1 MNNNEIYMRE
11 AYKEAL
17 KAYKKNEVP
26 IGCVIVK
33 DNKII
38 AKAHNLRNSKKNS
51 LYHAEVLAI
60 DKACKKLKKWILDDC
75 TLYVTMEP
83 CVMCAGSILQAR
95 IQKVVYGIPQNRYGC
110 VGTLMNLFTD
120 FEFNNSPI
128 VEKGIMEEEI
138 KKLVSDFFVELRKKK
153 IHVIALTPYWVGTS
167 FFDVANKNDFIKYYD
182 IIYKPEYIVEKCYKQ
197 YI

>member
-1 MNNNEIYMRE
+1 MNSNEIYMRE

-153 IHVIALTPYWVGTS
+153 Q
-167 FFDVANKNDFIKYYD
+167 NN
-182 IIYKPEYIVEKCYKQ
+182 VE
-197 YI
+197 

>member
-1 MNNNEIYMRE
+1 MKQDVDIVIKLKENQQMNNNEIYMRE

-153 IHVIALTPYWVGTS
+153 Q
-167 FFDVANKNDFIKYYD
+167 NN
-182 IIYKPEYIVEKCYKQ
+182 VE
-197 YI
+197 

>member
-1 MNNNEIYMRE
+1 MNKNEFYMQE

-26 IGCVIVK
+26 IGCVIVRN
-33 DNKII
+33 DKII
-38 AKAHNLRNSKKNS
+38 AKAHNLRNTKKNS

-60 DKACKKLKKWILDDC
+60 NKACKKLKKWILDDC

-95 IQKVVYGIPQNRYGC
+95 IKKVVYGIPQNRYGC

-120 FEFNNSPI
+120 YEFNNSPEF
-128 VEKGIMEEEI
+128 EKGIMEEEI
-138 KKLVSDFFVELRKKK
+138 KQLVNNFFKNLRESKKRDNVE
-153 IHVIALTPYWVGTS
+153 
-167 FFDVANKNDFIKYYD
+167 
-182 IIYKPEYIVEKCYKQ
+182 
-197 YI
+197 

>member
-75 TLYVTMEP
+75 TIYVTMEP

-153 IHVIALTPYWVGTS
+153 Q
-167 FFDVANKNDFIKYYD
+167 NN
-182 IIYKPEYIVEKCYKQ
+182 VE
-197 YI
+197 

>member
-38 AKAHNLRNSKKNS
+38 AKTHNLRNSKKNS

-153 IHVIALTPYWVGTS
+153 Q
-167 FFDVANKNDFIKYYD
+167 NN
-182 IIYKPEYIVEKCYKQ
+182 VE
-197 YI
+197 

>member
-128 VEKGIMEEEI
+128 VEKGILEEEI

-153 IHVIALTPYWVGTS
+153 Q
-167 FFDVANKNDFIKYYD
+167 NN
-182 IIYKPEYIVEKCYKQ
+182 VE
-197 YI
+197 

>member
-83 CVMCAGSILQAR
+83 CVMCAGSIIQAR

-153 IHVIALTPYWVGTS
+153 Q
-167 FFDVANKNDFIKYYD
+167 NN
-182 IIYKPEYIVEKCYKQ
+182 VE
-197 YI
+197 

>member
-1 MNNNEIYMRE
+1 MKQDVDIVIKLKENQQMNNNEIYMRE

-138 KKLVSDFFVELRKKK
+138 KKLVSNFFVDLRKKK
-153 IHVIALTPYWVGTS
+153 Q
-167 FFDVANKNDFIKYYD
+167 NN
-182 IIYKPEYIVEKCYKQ
+182 VE
-197 YI
+197 

>member
-1 MNNNEIYMRE
+1 
-11 AYKEAL
+11 
-17 KAYKKNEVP
+17 
-26 IGCVIVK
+26 
-33 DNKII
+33 
-38 AKAHNLRNSKKNS
+38 
-51 LYHAEVLAI
+51 
-60 DKACKKLKKWILDDC
+60 
-75 TLYVTMEP
+75 MEP

-153 IHVIALTPYWVGTS
+153 Q
-167 FFDVANKNDFIKYYD
+167 NN
-182 IIYKPEYIVEKCYKQ
+182 VE
-197 YI
+197 

>member
-11 AYKEAL
+11 AYNEAL

-153 IHVIALTPYWVGTS
+153 Q
-167 FFDVANKNDFIKYYD
+167 NN
-182 IIYKPEYIVEKCYKQ
+182 VE
-197 YI
+197 

>member
-128 VEKGIMEEEI
+128 VEKGVMEEEI

-153 IHVIALTPYWVGTS
+153 Q
-167 FFDVANKNDFIKYYD
+167 NN
-182 IIYKPEYIVEKCYKQ
+182 VE
-197 YI
+197 

>member
-1 MNNNEIYMRE
+1 MNSNEIYMRE

-120 FEFNNSPI
+120 FEFNNSPT
-128 VEKGIMEEEI
+128 VEKGVMEEEI

-153 IHVIALTPYWVGTS
+153 Q
-167 FFDVANKNDFIKYYD
+167 NN
-182 IIYKPEYIVEKCYKQ
+182 VE
-197 YI
+197 

>member
-60 DKACKKLKKWILDDC
+60 DKACKKLKKWILDEC

-153 IHVIALTPYWVGTS
+153 Q
-167 FFDVANKNDFIKYYD
+167 NN
-182 IIYKPEYIVEKCYKQ
+182 VE
-197 YI
+197 

>member
-60 DKACKKLKKWILDDC
+60 DKACKKLKK
-75 TLYVTMEP
+75 V
-83 CVMCAGSILQAR
+83 
-95 IQKVVYGIPQNRYGC
+95 
-110 VGTLMNLFTD
+110 
-120 FEFNNSPI
+120 
-128 VEKGIMEEEI
+128 
-138 KKLVSDFFVELRKKK
+138 
-153 IHVIALTPYWVGTS
+153 VIASSDPNPKVDGLTKLREAGIEVVEGVLEDEAKFLNRV
-167 FFDVANKNDFIKYYD
+167 FFCKKRKNQQFI
-182 IIYKPEYIVEKCYKQ
+182 
-197 YI
+197 

>member
-153 IHVIALTPYWVGTS
+153 Q
-167 FFDVANKNDFIKYYD
+167 NN
-182 IIYKPEYIVEKCYKQ
+182 VE
-197 YI
+197 